1 MSLNR
6 QEILQTVQDLP
17 YNKESFWLVMGSAMV
32 MWEIKDSTSDIDIG
46 CSKELFKYL
55 LEQGF
60 SNQMSRSGRWRIDYN
75 SQIHFYL
82 EWSVENLVVID
93 NIQVADIDSIVNDKK
108 RFKRSKDIQDL
119 SLIQE
124 YLKDV

>member
-6 QEILQTVQDLP
+6 KDIIQIVQDLP

-32 MWEIKDSTSDIDIG
+32 MWGIKDSTGDIDIG
-46 CSKELFKYL
+46 CLKELFDYL

-60 SNQMSRSGRWRIDYN
+60 SKQVSRSGRWRIDYG
-75 SQIHFYL
+75 SQVHFYL
-82 EWSVENLVVID
+82 EWSVENLVVIN
-93 NIQVADIDSIVNDKK
+93 NIQVADINSIVNDKK

-119 SLIQE
+119 NLIQD
-124 YLKDV
+124 YLEGV